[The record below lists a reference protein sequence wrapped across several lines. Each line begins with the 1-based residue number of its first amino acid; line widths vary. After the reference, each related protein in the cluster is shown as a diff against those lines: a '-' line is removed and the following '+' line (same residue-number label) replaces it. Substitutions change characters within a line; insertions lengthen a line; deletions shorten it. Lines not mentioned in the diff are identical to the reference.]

1 MDFNLLIAF
10 IGSSVLLT
18 VMPGPDN
25 IFVLIQSIT
34 KGSKTGII
42 ISIGLVSGL
51 VVHTTIAATG
61 LSLLLQQS
69 VFIYQ
74 AILYTGALY
83 LLFLAYNASQ
93 EKPILLENLKD
104 SQYLSEWQRLIR
116 TGFFMNV
123 LNPKVT
129 LFFIAFFP
137 QFITK
142 EGWPVPLQFSVL
154 GFSFLVQAI
163 IIFSIISA
171 VAGRLSPY
179 LNSPFFWIIAK
190 WVKVSILIGLAV
202 FLIIELN

>member
-1 MDFNLLIAF
+1 
-10 IGSSVLLT
+10 
-18 VMPGPDN
+18 MPGPDN
-25 IFVLIQSIT
+25 IFVLTQSIT
-34 KGSKTGII
+34 RGAKTGIL
-42 ISIGLVSGL
+42 ISIGLVSGI

-93 EKPILLENLKD
+93 EKPILLENSKD
-104 SQYLSEWQRLIR
+104 SQDLSGWQKLIR

-142 EGWPVPLQFSVL
+142 EGWPVPMQFSVL

-171 VAGRLSPY
+171 VAGRLSLY
-179 LNSPFFWIIAK
+179 LVNECINTQKIIWNRYSSK
-190 WVKVSILIGLAV
+190 KIRLIENLKNK
-202 FLIIELN
+202 FC

>member
-1 MDFNLLIAF
+1 
-10 IGSSVLLT
+10 
-18 VMPGPDN
+18 MPGPDN
-25 IFVLIQSIT
+25 IFVLTQSIT
-34 KGSKTGII
+34 RGAKTGII

-93 EKPILLENLKD
+93 EKPIMLENSRD
-104 SQYLSEWQRLIR
+104 SQYIFEWQKLIR

-142 EGWPVPLQFSVL
+142 EGWPVPFQFAVL

-163 IIFSIISA
+163 IIFSIISF
-171 VAGRLSPY
+171 VAGRLSSY